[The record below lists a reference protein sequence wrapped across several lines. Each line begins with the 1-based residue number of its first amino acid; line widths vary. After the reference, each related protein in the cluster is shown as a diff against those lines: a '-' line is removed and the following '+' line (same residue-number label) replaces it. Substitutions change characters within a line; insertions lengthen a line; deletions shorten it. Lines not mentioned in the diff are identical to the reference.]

1 VSDGIV
7 HDVRL
12 ALGGV
17 APLPWRARTA
27 EEVLRGAP
35 ADEEAFGRAAD
46 LELADA
52 RPLRDNRY
60 KVGLARNVVV
70 RTLMELLER
79 P

>member
-1 VSDGIV
+1 
-7 HDVRL
+7 
-12 ALGGV
+12 V

-60 KVGLARNVVV
+60 KVGLTRNVVV